1 MPSEIAKFQKDLLA
15 SVKQMRRGQAAR
27 VTKVSLPAAAEARAK
42 VGLSQQEFAS
52 LLGVSART
60 LQDWEQGRR
69 EPTGAAK
76 TLLRVAVSHPDVLR
90 RTPKLTPYPL
100 ARTAALLLPTSPY
113 GSASCQ
119 APRP

>member
-1 MPSEIAKFQKDLLA
+1 MPSEIKKFQSDLRE

-27 VTKVSLPAAAEARAK
+27 VRKVKLSEAAEARAS
-42 VGLSQQEFAS
+42 VGLSQQEFAI

-76 TLLRVAVSHPDVLR
+76 TLLRVAVSHPEVLR
-90 RTPKLTPYPL
+90 ELH
-100 ARTAALLLPTSPY
+100 A
-113 GSASCQ
+113 
-119 APRP
+119 